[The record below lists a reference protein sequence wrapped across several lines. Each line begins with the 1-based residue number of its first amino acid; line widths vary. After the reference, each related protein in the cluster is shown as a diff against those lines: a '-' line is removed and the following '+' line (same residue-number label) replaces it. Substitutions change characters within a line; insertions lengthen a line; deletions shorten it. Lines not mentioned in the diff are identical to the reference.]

1 MRQSRFILA
10 LGLLLTAAVPAT
22 AQLAALTGGHTAPVS
37 SSEPV
42 TFQADH
48 LTYDR
53 DSGIVT
59 ATGNVEAWQNDHV
72 LRADTVTYD
81 RNTNVAAASGHVAL
95 VEPDGQVLFSDYAE
109 LTGGFRE
116 GILKGIR
123 ARLAANGRLVANG
136 ARRTGGQINELSRI
150 VYTTCNLC
158 KQDPSAPPLW
168 DIRASSAVQDSE
180 RKRIEYR
187 DATLD
192 IYGYPVAY
200 FPYFW
205 HADPSVKR
213 ESGFL
218 VPSVGSSSN
227 IGAFVAAPY
236 YWVLDDQSDVTLT
249 PLISAQ
255 SGPDL
260 SALYRRRFN
269 DGAVRL
275 NGAFGR
281 DRGSLQG
288 YLFARGNFSY
298 NDTWRY
304 GFDIQ
309 RASSS
314 IYLRDIRFQSVQD
327 VLNSRIFVEGFGVGA
342 YSRLDALAYQGLTA
356 SINQSRLPYVLPRY
370 QYDFFGQPDALGGR
384 FSLETQNF
392 NVTRAQGT
400 NTQRLAAR
408 LNWER
413 PATGSFGEVYTA
425 TLRTDTAAYQATS
438 LNQNPNFSPLSEA
451 STAFAQ
457 PQAALKVRWPFV
469 HDGALGNQLVEPI
482 AQIIAAPNTG
492 GYRQRLIP
500 NEDSQDFEFTDQNL
514 FSLNRYPGLDRQE
527 GGVRFN
533 TALHGNWTLGQGNLD
548 ALIGE
553 SFRLHRDNSYLP
565 GSGLERRA
573 SDIVTR
579 TSLSP
584 APWLDLTGRT
594 RLDHRSLRIRFAD
607 VVASA
612 GAPILRLG
620 IGYLRTNTNPY
631 TLSDFNT
638 IPAAYFTP
646 RDEATLNAS
655 TRFGYYSASAYA
667 RRDLATNRM
676 VSAGVRATYEDEC
689 FIFDANVSRRYTS
702 LNGDSG
708 STLVLF
714 QVTFKTVGQFGFHAF

>member
-1 MRQSRFILA
+1 MRQTLA
-10 LGLLLTAAVPAT
+10 LALLLAT
-22 AQLAALTGGHTAPVS
+22 ATPAAAQFAALTGQKAAPVS
-37 SSEPV
+37 KDEPV
-42 TFQADH
+42 TFQADR

-81 RNTNVAAASGHVAL
+81 RNTNVAAATGHVAL
-95 VEPDGQVLFSDYAE
+95 LEPDGQVLFSDYAE
-109 LTGGFRE
+109 LTGGLRE
-116 GILKGIR
+116 GVLKGIR

-136 ARRTGGQINELSRI
+136 ARRTGGLINELSRI

-158 KQDPSAPPLW
+158 KEDPSSPPLW
-168 DIRASSAVQDSE
+168 DIRATSAVQDGE
-180 RKRIEYR
+180 KKRIEYR

-218 VPSVGSSSN
+218 VPSVGSSSK
-227 IGAFVAAPY
+227 IGVFAAAPY

-249 PLISAQ
+249 PLVASKE
-255 SGPDL
+255 GPNL

-269 DGAVRL
+269 DGTVRL
-275 NGAFGR
+275 DGAFGY
-281 DRGSLQG
+281 DRGKLQG
-288 YLFARGNFSY
+288 DIFARGTFAY

-304 GFDIQ
+304 GFDIN

-314 IYLRDIRFQSVQD
+314 VYLRDFRLQNNLQN
-327 VLNSRIFVEGFGVGA
+327 VLTSRIFLEGFGVGS
-342 YSRLDALAYQGLTA
+342 YSRLDTIAYQGLTA

-370 QYDFFGQPDALGGR
+370 EYDFFGQPDALGGR
-384 FSLETQNF
+384 FSLMTQNF
-392 NVTRAQGT
+392 NVTRGQGT

-413 PATGSFGEVYTA
+413 PVTGAFGEVYKV
-425 TLRTDTAAYQATS
+425 TLRTDTAGYEATS
-438 LNQNPNFSPLSEA
+438 LDQNPNFSPLSQA
-451 STAFAQ
+451 TSAFAQ
-457 PQAALKVRWPFV
+457 PQGALEVRWPFV
-469 HDGALGNQLVEPI
+469 HNGTLGNQLVEPI
-482 AQIIAAPNTG
+482 AQVIAAPNAG
-492 GYRQRLIP
+492 GYRQRSIP

-527 GGVRFN
+527 GGLRLN
-533 TALHGNWTLGQGNLD
+533 AALHGTWNLGQANLD
-548 ALIGE
+548 ALVGE
-553 SFRLHRDNSYLP
+553 SFRAHRDDSYLP
-565 GSGLERRA
+565 GSGLERNI

-579 TSLSP
+579 TSFSP
-584 APWLDLTGRT
+584 APWLDLTART
-594 RLDHRSLRIRFAD
+594 RLDHRNLTVRFAD
-607 VVASA
+607 VVATA
-612 GAPILRLG
+612 GVPLLRVGL
-620 IGYLRTNTNPY
+620 GYLRSNTNPY
-631 TLSDFNT
+631 TLSDFAT

-646 RDEATLNAS
+646 RDEATVNAS
-655 TRFGYYSASAYA
+655 THFGNYTVSGFA

-676 VSAGVRATYEDEC
+676 VSAGIRGTYEDEC
-689 FIFDANVSRRYTS
+689 FIFDTNISRRYTS

-708 STLVLF
+708 ATIVLF